1 MMHLCNLIARKSQ
14 TQHTEAK
21 IGEDPDLRG
30 IHTREP
36 WSAAKLR
43 EQSCSD
49 CNGQMC
55 CLPSKVMPWCRD
67 PNQAITQKQHFRALT
82 RRHGTVAP
90 FLLSPGTSQ
99 YPPPDESLAS
109 RRRPWLLSSSKLGK
123 PSTDL
128 ANLVT
133 RDILIPNCS
142 KRTSKKHKNSL
153 LFVCWNV
160 KTSSSRK
167 HSRIAPSSC
176 GFMYF
181 GPVFSLS
188 RNRCPSC
195 KQTLHCILVSIF
207 HSNAQDGLHLLS
219 KLKWWLDISKNQEG
233 LFFHGSLDLRCMP
246 VPHRLRA
253 EQKLNIQKHLQ
264 SKHEVY

>member
-1 MMHLCNLIARKSQ
+1 MMHLCNLIVRKSQ

-21 IGEDPDLRG
+21 IGEDPDLHG

-67 PNQAITQKQHFRALT
+67 ANQAGTQKQHFRALT

-133 RDILIPNCS
+133 HDMLIPNCS
-142 KRTSKKHKNSL
+142 KRTSKKQKNSL

-160 KTSSSRK
+160 TTFLRPGSIAGLPPAAAASCTLVQFFPSREIVAPAASRLSTASWCPFSTAMRRTDCISFQNWSDDLTSRRTRS
-167 HSRIAPSSC
+167 
-176 GFMYF
+176 
-181 GPVFSLS
+181 VFFSMV
-188 RNRCPSC
+188 PE
-195 KQTLHCILVSIF
+195 ILD
-207 HSNAQDGLHLLS
+207 ACL
-219 KLKWWLDISKNQEG
+219 
-233 LFFHGSLDLRCMP
+233 
-246 VPHRLRA
+246 PHTG
-253 EQKLNIQKHLQ
+253 
-264 SKHEVY
+264 